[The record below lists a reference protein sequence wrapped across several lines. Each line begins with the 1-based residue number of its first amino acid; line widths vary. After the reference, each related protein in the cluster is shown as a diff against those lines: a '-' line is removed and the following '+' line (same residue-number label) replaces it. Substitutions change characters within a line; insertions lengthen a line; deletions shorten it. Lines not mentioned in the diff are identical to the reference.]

1 MDALGSFPLGVF
13 SVDTY
18 KCDENGFP
26 DTTDDQEGCTS
37 QLFMS
42 ACADSDYQWRAH
54 LHRGCSPHIIAPA
67 TPAPWIAGTWFR
79 WTSSPKRA
87 ALGSSHRFRHPSPP
101 LLRLLPPLSST
112 VRRLLSPSQDALLE
126 PPMLRAPRGR
136 VRARSAR
143 PAVRGE
149 RRVPRV
155 HGLPP
160 LRRVWVLHG
169 RAAHVLRAHGRRAW
183 LGCGAARA
191 VRSGRLRRKGA
202 RGRGPGREKGRRN
215 RSLCEIA
222 QATAAARGAG
232 S

>member
-1 MDALGSFPLGVF
+1 MRRKWIPGYHRRPGGVHIPALHVGVRRLGLPVARTFTADA
-13 SVDTY
+13 
-18 KCDENGFP
+18 
-26 DTTDDQEGCTS
+26 
-37 QLFMS
+37 
-42 ACADSDYQWRAH
+42 
-54 LHRGCSPHIIAPA
+54 AP
-67 TPAPWIAGTWFR
+67 
-79 WTSSPKRA
+79 TSSHPRPRPRGVQA
-87 ALGSSHRFRHPSPP
+87 PGSGGQVRRNVWHLVRPTVSATRPP
-101 LLRLLPPLSST
+101 LSCASSRPLSST

-143 PAVRGE
+143 PAVRGK

-169 RAAHVLRAHGRRAW
+169 RAAHVLRANGRRAW

-191 VRSGRLRRKGA
+191 ARSGREGA

-222 QATAAARGAG
+222 RATAAARGAG